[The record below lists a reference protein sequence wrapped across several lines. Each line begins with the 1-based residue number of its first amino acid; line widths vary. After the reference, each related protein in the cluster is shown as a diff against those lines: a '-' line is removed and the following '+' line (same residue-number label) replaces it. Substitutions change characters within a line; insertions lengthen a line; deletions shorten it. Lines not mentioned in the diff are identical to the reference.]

1 MIVTFYSTKSSTKT
15 SIAVSTAV
23 HFINQGENVT
33 FADLDVLQGS
43 AASWLDIRQEVE
55 SLKPVPCIQRAGKFV
70 ARELLELKK
79 YLILLHYS

>member
-43 AASWLDIRQEVE
+43 AASWLDPLRKKIKQM
-55 SLKPVPCIQRAGKFV
+55 
-70 ARELLELKK
+70 LLSRPNHSKICLA
-79 YLILLHYS
+79 IWWASWMA